1 MLVPGSSLSMTFY
14 ATMLNT
20 DVQLAPSNTIY
31 WFITFFFVCSSL
43 NAGKTPATEKCTSS
57 QSFLSYG
64 DGQLDLEEAG
74 QAKDNCEMQHRG

>member
-31 WFITFFFVCSSL
+31 WFITFFLYAQVL
-43 NAGKTPATEKCTSS
+43 MQEK
-57 QSFLSYG
+57 L
-64 DGQLDLEEAG
+64 QLLKNVQVPKVSCLMVMG
-74 QAKDNCEMQHRG
+74 N